1 MALLPFL
8 TESMTEF
15 MTEDL
20 INEGE
25 ARRTTEP
32 YWADLTAVWCS
43 AWDAW
48 GKVDERHRAR
58 LGETPCT
65 PPVVL
70 NAFAQ
75 SFARECFSGREDE
88 GLVECD
94 AIPNV
99 FALYIKPRVLLRFNS
114 MGRDFVVRNTDTSA
128 LKNTYFRQ
136 EPILGIDSSAT
147 RLTVGYV
154 PNEAKTSIAC
164 VAISLQLDHD
174 PIYHFLIDGSDEGI
188 LPVPTPSVASAP
200 TPPSEQLRKRIP
212 R

>member
-1 MALLPFL
+1 MPLFPFV
-8 TESMTEF
+8 TEH
-15 MTEDL
+15 L
-20 INEGE
+20 IEERE
-25 ARRTTEP
+25 ARATTGP

-43 AWDAW
+43 AWQAW
-48 GKVDERHRAR
+48 EKMDEGHRAR

-75 SFARECFSGREDE
+75 SFARERFSGREDE

-114 MGRDFVVRNTDTSA
+114 LGRDFVVRNTDTSA
-128 LKNTYFRQ
+128 LKDAYFRQ
-136 EPILGIDSSAT
+136 EPIPGIDDSAT
-147 RLTVGYV
+147 RLTVGYIL
-154 PNEAKTSIAC
+154 NEAKTNMVC
-164 VAISLQLDHD
+164 VAISLQHDHD
-174 PIYHFLIDGSDEGI
+174 PVYHFLIDGSDEGT
-188 LPVPTPSVASAP
+188 LPISAP
-200 TPPSEQLRKRIP
+200 TVAPTPITPSEELRKRIP